1 MRISLVAIGRSMP
14 DWIEKGWNEYARR
27 LPRAQIDLQLDAL
40 PAPGGRRDG
49 KGREREGRALLA
61 RCPKPATVIALDGIG
76 EPWKTRALAK
86 RLDEWMMRG
95 SPVALLVGGADG
107 LADEVRQA
115 SSACWSLGPLTL
127 PHMLVRV
134 IVAEQI
140 YRAWTLLSGHPYH
153 RG

>member
-14 DWIEKGWNEYARR
+14 DWIEQGWHEYARR
-27 LPRAQIDLQLDAL
+27 LPRSQIDLQLDPI
-40 PAPGGRRDG
+40 PAPRGRRDG
-49 KGREREGRALLA
+49 ASRLREGRALLD
-61 RCPKPATVIALDGIG
+61 RCSKQATRIALDSGG
-76 EPWKTRALAK
+76 EPWKTRALAQ
-86 RLDEWMMRG
+86 RLDEWMMSG
-95 SPVALLVGGADG
+95 VPVALLVGGADG
-107 LADEVRQA
+107 LADEVRET